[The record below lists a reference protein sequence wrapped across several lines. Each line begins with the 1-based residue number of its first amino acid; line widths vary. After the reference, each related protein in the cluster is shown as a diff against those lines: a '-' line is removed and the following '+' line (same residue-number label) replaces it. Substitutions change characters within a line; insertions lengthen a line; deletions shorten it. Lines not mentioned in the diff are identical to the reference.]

1 MTKIKTLPPDSS
13 IQLLVEVESGPQLI
27 ARAFARMRIPG
38 GEKRGRGPTMWGWG
52 WGQCSVS
59 CRVRADKTKESR
71 AKCYK

>member
-13 IQLLVEVESGPQLI
+13 IQLLVEVESGPLL
-27 ARAFARMRIPG
+27 ACTFLVGRT
-38 GEKRGRGPTMWGWG
+38 RGPGPTMWGWG